1 MNKEKPSLAQVLDA
15 NRSLVMV
22 LLGVPV
28 IGMIIA
34 VILILYKRPDNTIV
48 VLGVILFIAVQ
59 YIIMMF
65 FFMKRVESL
74 AKKKA
79 EQDEAIGEDVVIENV
94 GEIEGIGVEK
104 NTQLIPE
111 EERIFDIEKLNR
123 TDEKN
128 NDR

>member
-34 VILILYKRPDNTIV
+34 VILILYKRPDNAIV
-48 VLGVILFIAVQ
+48 ALGVILFIAVQ

-74 AKKKA
+74 AKKRA
-79 EQDEAIGEDVVIENV
+79 EQDEAIGEDGAKERI
-94 GEIEGIGVEK
+94 GEIDGICIEK
-104 NTQLIPE
+104 NTQLMPE
-111 EERIFDIEKLNR
+111 EQRIFDTEKTNQ
-123 TDEKN
+123 T
-128 NDR
+128 

>member
-1 MNKEKPSLAQVLDA
+1 LNKEKPSLAQVLDA

-34 VILILYKRPDNTIV
+34 VILILYKRPDNAIV
-48 VLGVILFIAVQ
+48 ALGVILFIAVQ

-79 EQDEAIGEDVVIENV
+79 EQDEAIGEGVVIENV

-111 EERIFDIEKLNR
+111 EERIFDIEKMNR

>member
-34 VILILYKRPDNTIV
+34 VILILYKRPDNAIV

-74 AKKKA
+74 AKKKT
-79 EQDEAIGEDVVIENV
+79 EQNEAIGEDVVIENV

-111 EERIFDIEKLNR
+111 EERIFDIEKMNR

>member
-1 MNKEKPSLAQVLDA
+1 LNKEKPSLAQVLDA

-34 VILILYKRPDNTIV
+34 VILILYKRPDNAIV
-48 VLGVILFIAVQ
+48 ALGVILFIAVQ

-79 EQDEAIGEDVVIENV
+79 EQDEAIGEDVVKVNV

>member
-1 MNKEKPSLAQVLDA
+1 LNKEKPSLAQVLDA

-34 VILILYKRPDNTIV
+34 VILILYKRPDNAIV
-48 VLGVILFIAVQ
+48 ALGVILFIAVQ

-74 AKKKA
+74 AKKKT
-79 EQDEAIGEDVVIENV
+79 EQNEAIGEDVVIENV

-111 EERIFDIEKLNR
+111 EERIFDIEKMNR

>member
-34 VILILYKRPDNTIV
+34 VILILYKRPDNAIV

-74 AKKKA
+74 AKKKT
-79 EQDEAIGEDVVIENV
+79 EQDEAIGGDVVIENV

-111 EERIFDIEKLNR
+111 EERIFDIEKMNR

>member
-1 MNKEKPSLAQVLDA
+1 LNKEKPSLAQVLDA

-34 VILILYKRPDNTIV
+34 VILILYKRPDNAIV

-79 EQDEAIGEDVVIENV
+79 EQDEAIGGDVVIENV

-111 EERIFDIEKLNR
+111 EERIFDIEKMNR

>member
-34 VILILYKRPDNTIV
+34 VILILYKRPDNAIV

-79 EQDEAIGEDVVIENV
+79 EQDEAIGGDVVIENV

-111 EERIFDIEKLNR
+111 EERIFDIEKMNR